1 MQSLDTILVHANIT
15 ILPAFFNTYYLTL
28 LYLYGAYGYDNSWAV
43 EYDNNTTLHYACCGS
58 KYETIAML
66 LEISREAFSIPI
78 DLLLLLLLE
87 SNANAVEDRER
98 ESEEYIES
106 VFRLLKAYPKTVIT
120 NCYVFEYW

>member
-1 MQSLDTILVHANIT
+1 
-15 ILPAFFNTYYLTL
+15 
-28 LYLYGAYGYDNSWAV
+28 
-43 EYDNNTTLHYACCGS
+43 
-58 KYETIAML
+58 ML

-120 NCYVFEYW
+120 NCYMYIRLQPQASAFFTLYERHFLLTLYLASTSIFDRRGAGHVRMDAAWPYTLIVMGR